1 MEFDINKL
9 RKKLNSYFL
18 GAISKQNLGVWA
30 DRAYYDLLKGGYI
43 ECKKVI
49 IYPFLKTIST
59 FHIEEND
66 KMDIFP
72 CSEKEV
78 KKIQEILCGKI
89 DFDFNVEIS
98 IPTQVYSMFKERKY
112 FDKERYHI
120 FSNLRNQIEQY
131 DKSQMKNDLK
141 VQKEKVMHLKCQ
153 EGTIYGILE
162 NRICQCLK
170 MLFGKNKNYKL
181 YVQQSNNNV
190 LFERLVSYIDCYIG
204 NKTFYLFVTIVN
216 GTTDYFIDF

>member
-9 RKKLNSYFL
+9 RKKLNSYF
-18 GAISKQNLGVWA
+18 GGEISKQNLGEWA
-30 DRAYYDLLKGGYI
+30 NEAYYDLLKGGYI

-66 KMDIFP
+66 KLDIFP
-72 CSEKEV
+72 CSEKKV
-78 KKIQEILCGKI
+78 KEIQDILCGKR

-98 IPTQVYSMFKERKY
+98 IPIQVYSMFKEQKY
-112 FDKERYHI
+112 FDIKRYNI
-120 FSNLRNQIEQY
+120 FFNLKNQIEQY
-131 DKSQMKNDLK
+131 DKSQIRNDLNA
-141 VQKEKVMHLKCQ
+141 QIEKVMHLKWQ

-162 NRICQCLK
+162 NRICQYLK

-204 NKTFYLFVTIVN
+204 NKIFCLFVTFVN
-216 GTTDYFIDF
+216 GAADYFIDL

>member
-59 FHIEEND
+59 FHIEEN
-66 KMDIFP
+66 
-72 CSEKEV
+72 
-78 KKIQEILCGKI
+78 GKI

-141 VQKEKVMHLKCQ
+141 VQIEKVMHLKCQ